1 MEVFVR
7 VVDAGSFSAAA
18 RQLGIGQPAV
28 SKTIAQLEDR
38 LGVRLLL
45 RSTRGLTPA
54 ESGQKFYE
62 HAKRSLE
69 EADEADLAARG
80 AGAALSGRLRIC
92 APINFARLH
101 VIPRLPAFLAK
112 YRALDVEIVLDDQVD
127 VIEAG
132 CDVALRLGKL
142 PDSTLIVRKIGESP
156 RLVIATPSYFQAAG
170 EPRIPDDLRSHQAV
184 IYDHRVGGAR
194 WKFRRG
200 TAETSVTLSGR
211 VRVTAAEGVRAAVLS
226 GLGFTIASAWMF
238 APELSASAV
247 RPVLQ
252 DWMLPPTELWAM
264 FPTGRRASVK
274 ARAFVSFIEEQ
285 ILEDGMAITGDVPA
299 ASLLDPIHR
308 LRSVV

>member
-7 VVDAGSFSAAA
+7 VVDTRSFSAAA
-18 RQLGIGQPAV
+18 RQLGVGQPAV

-45 RSTRGLTPA
+45 RSTRGLTPT

-80 AGAALSGRLRIC
+80 ASATLCGRLRIC
-92 APINFARLH
+92 APTNFARLH

-112 YRALDVEIVLDDQVD
+112 YPDLDVEIVLDDKVD
-127 VIEAG
+127 VVEAG
-132 CDVALRLGKL
+132 CDLALRLGKL
-142 PDSTLIVRKIGESP
+142 PDSTLIARKIGQSP
-156 RLVIATPSYFQAAG
+156 RLVIATPYFFEAAG

-184 IYDHRVGGAR
+184 IYDHGPGGAL
-194 WKFRRG
+194 WKFHRG

-226 GLGFTIASAWMF
+226 GLGFAIASAWMF
-238 APELSASAV
+238 APELNASIV

-252 DWMLPPTELWAM
+252 DWMLPPTDLWAM

-274 ARAFVSFIEEQ
+274 ARAFATFIEEQ
-285 ILEDGMAITGDVPA
+285 LSGDGMATTGDAPVSSP
-299 ASLLDPIHR
+299 LNPIQR